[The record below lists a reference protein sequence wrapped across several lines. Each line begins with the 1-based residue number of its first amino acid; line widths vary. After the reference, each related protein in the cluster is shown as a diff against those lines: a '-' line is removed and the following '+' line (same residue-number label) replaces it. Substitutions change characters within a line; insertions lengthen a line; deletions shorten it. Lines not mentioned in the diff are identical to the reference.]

1 MTSASYPPVLFPLK
15 LEGEKYLDR
24 WQGPEPGRDQAEK
37 RFMIAAVRTAL
48 LSTLMAAMLL
58 TVGPATTP
66 RDAAAAGVSCIDGE
80 EMATV
85 NMINDYRAQNGLPPV
100 WITQTLSD
108 AAEHHSASMA
118 ANGYFSHD
126 LTAEGITWSQNMTNY
141 GYSYSTWRGENL
153 AGGQSSAG
161 EVVGAWQVS
170 PTHNS
175 VMLGAEFTA
184 VGIGLVYVDAA
195 TYGWYWTTDFGGY
208 VDDPAQLCGG
218 GTVPAPDGDVNASA
232 GTADGETEQDA
243 TVAAASS
250 TAPGFDASAQLEIAA
265 SGQSA
270 NAGDATAAT
279 DGDVDTEW
287 TSIANRPSTAQAWFD
302 LGKER
307 SIGTI
312 AWLRGEGDGSDALT
326 VQVSSDGTTWTT
338 IDRSSEPSDG
348 TEWQAATAGTTGR
361 FVRFFF
367 SNPYQAKTIGH
378 LSEVQIFP

>member
-1 MTSASYPPVLFPLK
+1 MNAMNAL
-15 LEGEKYLDR
+15 
-24 WQGPEPGRDQAEK
+24 
-37 RFMIAAVRTAL
+37 IRTTLVSTLLAAL
-48 LSTLMAAMLL
+48 LLVVGLAA
-58 TVGPATTP
+58 TP
-66 RDAAAAGVSCIDGE
+66 RDAAAAGTSCIDGE

-126 LTAEGITWSQNMTNY
+126 LAAEGITWSQNMTNY

-153 AGGQSSAG
+153 AGGQASAG

-170 PTHNS
+170 PAHNS
-175 VMLGAEFTA
+175 VMLSSQFTA
-184 VGIGLVYVDAA
+184 IGIGLVYVDAA

-218 GTVPAPDGDVNASA
+218 GTAPTPDGDVNADAEAADA
-232 GTADGETEQDA
+232 GDEQDA

-250 TAPGFDASAQLEIAA
+250 SAPGFDAATRLEVAA
-265 SGQSA
+265 SGQSK
-270 NAGDATAAT
+270 NAGDAAAAI

-287 TSIANRPSTAQAWFD
+287 TSVASQPATAQAWFD
-302 LGKER
+302 LGSER

-312 AWLRGEGDGSDALT
+312 AWLQGESTGSEALT
-326 VQVSSDGTTWTT
+326 VQVSSDGSSWTT
-338 IDRSSEPSDG
+338 VDRSTGPSEG
-348 TEWQAATAGTTGR
+348 TEWKTADAGTTGR

-367 SNPYQAKTIGH
+367 VNSSMAKTIGH

>member
-1 MTSASYPPVLFPLK
+1 VTSAPYLPAPFHPK

-24 WQGPEPGRDQAEK
+24 WQGPEPGMETAEK
-37 RFMIAAVRTAL
+37 TFMTAL
-48 LSTLMAAMLL
+48 IRVSVIATLLASLLL
-58 TVGPATTP
+58 TVGLAVKPQT
-66 RDAAAAGVSCIDGE
+66 AAAAGGSCIDGE
-80 EMATV
+80 EMATI

-153 AGGQSSAG
+153 AGGQASAA

-175 VMLGAEFTA
+175 VMLGADFSA

-218 GTVPAPDGDVNASA
+218 GTVPTPDGDVNAGA
-232 GTADGETEQDA
+232 EAADQKEEQDS

-250 TAPGFDASAQLEIAA
+250 TAPGFDAATRLDITAT
-265 SGQSA
+265 GQSA
-270 NAGDATAAT
+270 NAGDAAAAM

-287 TSIANRPSTAQAWFD
+287 TSVANRPATAQAWFD
-302 LGKER
+302 LGDER
-307 SIGTI
+307 PIGTI
-312 AWLRGEGDGSDALT
+312 AWLRGKGDGSDAMT
-326 VQVSSDGTTWTT
+326 VQVSSDGTAWTT
-338 IDRSSEPSDG
+338 VDRSDGSSDG
-348 TEWQAATAGTTGR
+348 TEWATADAGTTGR
-361 FVRFFF
+361 FIRFFF
-367 SNPYQAKTIGH
+367 ANPYQAKTIGH